1 MRAIARAAS
10 ARVTV
15 SALARAS
22 VEGPS
27 RASSAPHFRTTVR
40 GVGDASS
47 VSATDRARAT
57 TMSAPLGVLAG
68 AFGAT
73 VGVGG
78 GALIVPVLA
87 SSTSIP
93 QRVVSGTS
101 LVAVVSTAV
110 VSARTFGSENLVD
123 ARAAGILGASA
134 MVSAPF
140 GARLTARM
148 NCDALRR
155 MLAYFLMV
163 SAPLVPAK
171 ALAFRSRKEDG
182 VEREFDAME
191 AVPQLVAIGV
201 TAGTASGLLGIGGG
215 TLVTPLLAMATPLS
229 QAAVIGTSLLAMIPP
244 SVVALGTH
252 YMMGNVEP
260 RIAAAL
266 ALGTALGSS
275 VGSSLAVDARR
286 GFLEG
291 VFFFGM
297 LFLSNR
303 TFRALKK

>member
-1 MRAIARAAS
+1 MRAVARAAS
-10 ARVTV
+10 AR
-15 SALARAS
+15 ARVA
-22 VEGPS
+22 GPS
-27 RASSAPHFRTTVR
+27 RAPVLRTTVR
-40 GVGDASS
+40 SIGDASS
-47 VSATDRARAT
+47 VAATDRARAT
-57 TMSAPLGVLAG
+57 MMSAPLGFLAG
-68 AFGAT
+68 AFGAC

-101 LVAVVSTAV
+101 LVAVVATAA
-110 VSARTFGSENLVD
+110 VSARTFASEGLVD

-134 MVSAPF
+134 MVSAPL

-148 NCDALRR
+148 NCDALRK
-155 MLAYFLMV
+155 MLAYFLLL
-163 SAPLVPAK
+163 SAPMVPAK
-171 ALAFRSRKEDG
+171 AAAFRWRDED
-182 VEREFDAME
+182 EKREFDAMK
-191 AVPQLVAIGV
+191 AAPQLVAIGV

-215 TLVTPLLAMATPLS
+215 TLVTPLLAAATPLS
-229 QAAVIGTSLLAMIPP
+229 QAAVVGTSLLAMIPP
-244 SVVALGTH
+244 SIVALGTH
-252 YMMGNVEP
+252 YRMGNVQP

-266 ALGTALGSS
+266 AVGTALGSG
-275 VGSSLAVDARR
+275 VGSSLAVDAPR

-303 TFRALKK
+303 TFRALKKK

>member
-10 ARVTV
+10 AR
-15 SALARAS
+15 ARVA
-22 VEGPS
+22 GPS
-27 RASSAPHFRTTVR
+27 RASSAPVLRTTVR
-40 GVGDASS
+40 SIGDASS
-47 VSATDRARAT
+47 VAATDRARAT
-57 TMSAPLGVLAG
+57 ILSAPLGFLAG
-68 AFGAT
+68 AFGAC

-101 LVAVVSTAV
+101 LVAVVATAA
-110 VSARTFGSENLVD
+110 VSARTFASEGLVD

-134 MVSAPF
+134 MVSAPL

-148 NCDALRR
+148 NCDALRK
-155 MLAYFLMV
+155 MLAYFLLL
-163 SAPLVPAK
+163 SAPMVPAK
-171 ALAFRSRKEDG
+171 AAAFRWRDED
-182 VEREFDAME
+182 EKREFDAMK
-191 AVPQLVAIGV
+191 AAPQLVAIGV

-215 TLVTPLLAMATPLS
+215 TLVTPLLAAATPLS
-229 QAAVIGTSLLAMIPP
+229 QAAVVGTSLLAMIPP
-244 SVVALGTH
+244 SIVALGTH
-252 YMMGNVEP
+252 YRMGNVQP

-266 ALGTALGSS
+266 AVGTALGSG
-275 VGSSLAVDARR
+275 VGSSLAVDAPR

-303 TFRALKK
+303 TFRALKKK